1 MTHRKSRRTGLYLSP
16 QYSCGMRSP
25 TRHALRNVFNV
36 FGFPTTVKPGFGV
49 FLAFLIFLYPFPL
62 GLWMA
67 GAVGIFTL
75 IHELGH
81 ALAARMSGCTAY
93 ISLDFMVAYAS
104 YEPRSPLTWGQ
115 KARIAL
121 AGPSLQ
127 IVSAVVVL
135 LLNSTNPFSRADVAI
150 SDATISIWWA
160 GIALGALN
168 LVPLLPLDGG
178 AFVAS
183 IVEHFMPGR
192 GNDIVLKSSTA
203 LTALLFGFCIVSG
216 KTEIAPLLVFMLFM
230 QYQAIAAPQRQK
242 KYLTNP
248 ALAPEGD
255 PTFDAM
261 ISAGLLAAGDAVK
274 GLWFATE
281 AYRLCPADT
290 NAFIA
295 ARCAMKLGDHT
306 LAIQWLHIAEE
317 SQFDSGRFQI
327 LFNHA
332 SDFDQLRGRTDMSDE
347 WFANR

>member
-1 MTHRKSRRTGLYLSP
+1 
-16 QYSCGMRSP
+16 MRSP
-25 TRHALRNVFNV
+25 TRHGQRNVFNV

-49 FLAFLIFLYPFPL
+49 FLAFLVFLYPFPL

-75 IHELGH
+75 VHELGH
-81 ALAARMSGCTAY
+81 ALAARMSGCTAH
-93 ISLDFMVAYAS
+93 ISLDFMVAYAA
-104 YEPRSPLTWGQ
+104 YEPRAPLTWTQ

-127 IVSAVVVL
+127 IGSAVAVL
-135 LLNSTNPFSRADVAI
+135 LLNNKNPFSRADITI

-183 IVEHFMPGR
+183 IVERFMPGR
-192 GNDIVLKSSTA
+192 GNDIVLKASTA
-203 LTALLFGFCIVSG
+203 LTALLFGLCIATSN
-216 KTEIAPLLVFMLFM
+216 TELAPLLVFMLFM
-230 QYQAIAAPQRQK
+230 QYQALAAPQRQK
-242 KYLTNP
+242 KFLSNP

-255 PTFDAM
+255 PEFDTM
-261 ISAGLLAAGDAVK
+261 IAASLLSAGEATKALQ
-274 GLWFATE
+274 FATE

-295 ARCAMKLGDHT
+295 ARAAMKLGHQS
-306 LAIQWLHIAEE
+306 LAVQWLHIAQQ

-327 LFNHA
+327 LMNHTT
-332 SDFDQLRGRTDMSDE
+332 DFDQLHGRGDISDE
-347 WFANR
+347 WFAHR

>member
-1 MTHRKSRRTGLYLSP
+1 
-16 QYSCGMRSP
+16 MRSP
-25 TRHALRNVFNV
+25 THQGARNVINV
-36 FGFPTTVKPGFGV
+36 FGFPTTIRPGFGI
-49 FLAFLIFLYPFPL
+49 FLAFLVFLYPYPL

-67 GAVGIFTL
+67 GAVGAFTL

-93 ISLDFMVAYAS
+93 ISLDFMVAYAA

-127 IVSAVVVL
+127 IISAVVVL
-135 LLNSTNPFSRADVAI
+135 LLNSTNPFSRADITI

-168 LVPLLPLDGG
+168 LIPLLPLDGG

-183 IVEHFMPGR
+183 VVEHFIPGK
-192 GNDIVLKSSTA
+192 GNDLVLKISAA
-203 LTALLFGFCIVSG
+203 LTALALGLCIVSG
-216 KTEIAPLLVFMLFM
+216 NTELAPLFVFMLFM
-230 QYQAIAAPQRQK
+230 QYQTLTAPQRQK
-242 KYLTNP
+242 KYLLNP

-255 PTFDAM
+255 PEFDAM
-261 ISAGLLAAGDAVK
+261 ISASLLAAGDATTAVR
-274 GLWFATE
+274 FATE

-295 ARCAMKLGDHT
+295 ARCAMKLGDYS
-306 LAIQWLHIAEE
+306 LAAQWLHVSEQ

-327 LFNHA
+327 LFNHTT
-332 SDFDQLRGRTDMSDE
+332 DFDQLRGRTDVSDE
-347 WFANR
+347 WFTNR

>member
-1 MTHRKSRRTGLYLSP
+1 
-16 QYSCGMRSP
+16 MRSP
-25 TRHALRNVFNV
+25 THRITRNGFNV

-81 ALAARMSGCTAY
+81 ALAARMSGCTAS

-104 YEPRSPLTWGQ
+104 YEPRTPLTWGQ
-115 KARIAL
+115 KARIAI

-127 IVSAVVVL
+127 ITCAIAVL
-135 LLNSTNPFSRADVAI
+135 LMNSTNPFSRADITI
-150 SDATISIWWA
+150 SDATIAIWWA

-183 IVEHFMPGR
+183 ILEHFMPGR
-192 GNDIVLKSSTA
+192 GNDLVLKSSTA
-203 LTALLFGFCIVSG
+203 LTAVLFGLCIVSG
-216 KTEIAPLLVFMLFM
+216 NTEFAPVLVFMLFM
-230 QYQAIAAPQRQK
+230 QYQTLALPQRQK
-242 KYLTNP
+242 KLLLNP
-248 ALAPEGD
+248 SLSPVGD
-255 PTFDAM
+255 PEFDSVIAAS
-261 ISAGLLAAGDAVK
+261 ILSAGDATK
-274 GLWFATE
+274 ALRFATE
-281 AYRLCPADT
+281 AYRLCPSDS
-290 NAFIA
+290 NAFQA
-295 ARCAMKLGDHT
+295 ARSAMRLGDHS
-306 LAIQWLHIAEE
+306 LAVQWLNISEQ

-327 LFNHA
+327 QFNHA
-332 SDFDQLRGRTDMSDE
+332 PEFSQLRGRSDVSDE

>member
-1 MTHRKSRRTGLYLSP
+1 
-16 QYSCGMRSP
+16 MRSP
-25 TRHALRNVFNV
+25 THRITRNVFNV

-81 ALAARMSGCTAY
+81 ALAARMSGCTAS

-104 YEPRSPLTWGQ
+104 YEPRTPLTWGQ
-115 KARIAL
+115 KARIAI

-127 IVSAVVVL
+127 ITCAIAVL
-135 LLNSTNPFSRADVAI
+135 LMNSTNPFSRADITI
-150 SDATISIWWA
+150 SDATIAIWWA

-183 IVEHFMPGR
+183 ILEHFMPGR
-192 GNDIVLKSSTA
+192 GNDLVLKSSTA
-203 LTALLFGFCIVSG
+203 LTAVLFGLCIVSG
-216 KTEIAPLLVFMLFM
+216 NTEFAPVLVFMLFM
-230 QYQAIAAPQRQK
+230 QYQTLALPQRQK
-242 KYLTNP
+242 KLLLNP
-248 ALAPEGD
+248 SLAPVGD
-255 PTFDAM
+255 PDFDSVIAAS
-261 ISAGLLAAGDAVK
+261 ILSAGDAAK
-274 GLWFATE
+274 ALRFATE
-281 AYRLCPADT
+281 AYRLCTSDS
-290 NAFIA
+290 NAFQA
-295 ARCAMKLGDHT
+295 ARSAMRLGDHS
-306 LAIQWLHIAEE
+306 LAVQWLNISEQ

-327 LFNHA
+327 QFNHA
-332 SDFDQLRGRTDMSDE
+332 PEFSQLRGRSDVSDE

>member
-1 MTHRKSRRTGLYLSP
+1 
-16 QYSCGMRSP
+16 MRSP
-25 TRHALRNVFNV
+25 THRITRNVFNV

-81 ALAARMSGCTAY
+81 ALAARMSGCTAS

-104 YEPRSPLTWGQ
+104 YEPRTPLTWGQ
-115 KARIAL
+115 KARIAI

-127 IVSAVVVL
+127 ITCAIAVL
-135 LLNSTNPFSRADVAI
+135 LLNSTNPFSRADITI
-150 SDATISIWWA
+150 SDATIAIWWA

-192 GNDIVLKSSTA
+192 GNDLVLKSSTA
-203 LTALLFGFCIVSG
+203 VTAVLFGLCIVSG
-216 KTEIAPLLVFMLFM
+216 NTEFAPVLVFMLFM
-230 QYQAIAAPQRQK
+230 QYQTLALPQRQK
-242 KYLTNP
+242 KLLLNP
-248 ALAPEGD
+248 SLAPVGD
-255 PTFDAM
+255 PDFDSVIAAS
-261 ISAGLLAAGDAVK
+261 ILSAGDATK
-274 GLWFATE
+274 ALRFATE
-281 AYRLCPADT
+281 AYRLCPSDS
-290 NAFIA
+290 NAFQA
-295 ARCAMKLGDHT
+295 ARSAMRLGDHS
-306 LAIQWLHIAEE
+306 LAVQWLNISEQ

-327 LFNHA
+327 QFNHA
-332 SDFDQLRGRTDMSDE
+332 PEFSQLRGRSDVSDE

>member
-1 MTHRKSRRTGLYLSP
+1 
-16 QYSCGMRSP
+16 MRSP
-25 TRHALRNVFNV
+25 THRITRNVFNV

-81 ALAARMSGCTAY
+81 ALAARMSGCTAS

-104 YEPRSPLTWGQ
+104 YEPRTPLTWGQ
-115 KARIAL
+115 KARIAI

-127 IVSAVVVL
+127 ITCAFAVL
-135 LLNSTNPFSRADVAI
+135 LMNSTNPFSRADITI
-150 SDATISIWWA
+150 SDATIAIWWA

-192 GNDIVLKSSTA
+192 GNDLVLKSSTA
-203 LTALLFGFCIVSG
+203 VTAVLFGLCIVSG
-216 KTEIAPLLVFMLFM
+216 NTEFAPVLVFMLFM
-230 QYQAIAAPQRQK
+230 QYQTLALPQRQK
-242 KYLTNP
+242 KLLLNP
-248 ALAPEGD
+248 SLAPVGDPEFDSVIAASILSAGD
-255 PTFDAM
+255 PTKA
-261 ISAGLLAAGDAVK
+261 LR
-274 GLWFATE
+274 FATE
-281 AYRLCPADT
+281 AYRLCPSDS
-290 NAFIA
+290 NAFQA
-295 ARCAMKLGDHT
+295 ARSAMRLGDHS
-306 LAIQWLHIAEE
+306 LAVQWLNISEQ

-327 LFNHA
+327 QFNHA
-332 SDFDQLRGRTDMSDE
+332 PEFSQLRGRSDVSDE

>member
-1 MTHRKSRRTGLYLSP
+1 
-16 QYSCGMRSP
+16 MRSP
-25 TRHALRNVFNV
+25 TRHSVRNVFNV

-49 FLAFLIFLYPFPL
+49 FLAFLVFLYPFPL

-81 ALAARMSGCTAY
+81 GLAARMSGCTAS
-93 ISLDFMVAYAS
+93 ISLDFMVAYAA
-104 YEPRSPLTWGQ
+104 YEPRTPLTWGQ
-115 KARIAL
+115 KARIAI

-127 IVSAVVVL
+127 IISAIAVL
-135 LLNSTNPFSRADVAI
+135 LLNSTNPFSRADITI

-160 GIALGALN
+160 GIALGVLN

-192 GNDIVLKSSTA
+192 GNDIVLKSSA
-203 LTALLFGFCIVSG
+203 GVTALLFGLCFVTG
-216 KTEIAPLLVFMLFM
+216 NTEIAPLLVFMLFM
-230 QYQAIAAPQRQK
+230 QYQTLAAPQRQK
-242 KYLTNP
+242 KFLLNP

-255 PTFDAM
+255 PEFDAM
-261 ISAGLLAAGDAVK
+261 ISASLLSAGDAMK
-274 GLWFATE
+274 ALRFATE

-290 NAFIA
+290 NAFLA
-295 ARCAMKLGDHT
+295 ARSAMKLGDHL
-306 LAIQWLHIAEE
+306 LAVRWLHISEQ
-317 SQFDSGRFQI
+317 SQIDSGRFQI

-332 SDFDQLRGRTDMSDE
+332 PEFAQLRGQDDVSDE
-347 WFANR
+347 WFTNR

>member
-1 MTHRKSRRTGLYLSP
+1 
-16 QYSCGMRSP
+16 MRSP
-25 TRHALRNVFNV
+25 THRITRNVFNV
-36 FGFPTTVKPGFGV
+36 CGFPTTVKPGFGV

-81 ALAARMSGCTAY
+81 ALAARMSGCTAS

-104 YEPRSPLTWGQ
+104 YEPRTPLTWGQ
-115 KARIAL
+115 KARIAI

-127 IVSAVVVL
+127 ITCAIAVL
-135 LLNSTNPFSRADVAI
+135 LMNSTNPFSRADITI
-150 SDATISIWWA
+150 SDATIAIWWA

-192 GNDIVLKSSTA
+192 GNDLVLKSSTA
-203 LTALLFGFCIVSG
+203 VTAVLFGLCIVSG
-216 KTEIAPLLVFMLFM
+216 NTEFAPVLVFMLFM
-230 QYQAIAAPQRQK
+230 QYQTLALPQRQK
-242 KYLTNP
+242 KFLLNP
-248 ALAPEGD
+248 SLSPVGD
-255 PTFDAM
+255 PEFDSVIAAS
-261 ISAGLLAAGDAVK
+261 ILSAGDATK
-274 GLWFATE
+274 ALRFATE
-281 AYRLCPADT
+281 AYRLCPSDS
-290 NAFIA
+290 NAFQA
-295 ARCAMKLGDHT
+295 ARSAMRLGDHS
-306 LAIQWLHIAEE
+306 LAAQWLHISEQ

-327 LFNHA
+327 QFNHA
-332 SDFDQLRGRTDMSDE
+332 PEFSQLRGRSDVSDE

>member
-1 MTHRKSRRTGLYLSP
+1 
-16 QYSCGMRSP
+16 MRSR
-25 TRHALRNVFNV
+25 THQTSRNVFNV

-81 ALAARMSGCTAY
+81 ALAARMSGCTAS

-115 KARIAL
+115 KARIAI
-121 AGPSLQ
+121 AGSSLQ
-127 IVSAVVVL
+127 ITCAIAVL
-135 LLNSTNPFSRADVAI
+135 LLNSTNPFSRADITI

-160 GIALGALN
+160 GIALGVLN

-192 GNDIVLKSSTA
+192 GTDIVLKTSAA
-203 LTALLFGFCIVSG
+203 LTALLFGLCIVSG
-216 KTEIAPLLVFMLFM
+216 NTELAPLLVFMLFM
-230 QYQAIAAPQRQK
+230 QYQTLAAPERQE
-242 KYLTNP
+242 KYLSNP
-248 ALAPEGD
+248 ALSPEGD
-255 PTFDAM
+255 PEFDSVIAAS
-261 ISAGLLAAGDAVK
+261 ILSAGDATK
-274 GLWFATE
+274 ALRFATE
-281 AYRLCPADT
+281 AYRLCPADS
-290 NAFIA
+290 NAFQA
-295 ARCAMKLGDHT
+295 ARSAMKLGDHS
-306 LAIQWLHIAEE
+306 LAVQWLNISEL

-332 SDFDQLRGRTDMSDE
+332 TEFAPLRGRNDVSDE
-347 WFANR
+347 WFTNR